1 LLQLRDPRPNMMA
14 GWFGSTNP
22 IDEQIDK
29 ATSSSL

>member
-1 LLQLRDPRPNMMA
+1 MMA

-22 IDEQIDK
+22 IDEQIDR